1 MKNWKNQFPSEQLY
15 NVHVYLLLHLYGYR
29 FSSHGIRVSYLY
41 FPSSSQVGNNNYA
54 IAFITVVTCIKK
66 LSFSISV
73 PSRHRLSLLQ
83 LRDMEKR
90 ENEIAKNNLES
101 HIFEFTDFMYTDEA
115 ATYSSE
121 EERETI
127 TNSLRTASEWLEED
141 GYNEETNVY
150 KQKLKELKRLSR
162 PVVRRKQEASKR
174 PELFQRLRNSIN
186 VSVDFLGRMK
196 NISELEIFTDVE
208 AKTLTDESIAAQVG
222 RGCVLCV

>member
-1 MKNWKNQFPSEQLY
+1 MYQK
-15 NVHVYLLLHLYGYR
+15 
-29 FSSHGIRVSYLY
+29 
-41 FPSSSQVGNNNYA
+41 A
-54 IAFITVVTCIKK
+54 IIH
-66 LSFSISV
+66 V

-115 ATYSSE
+115 TTYSSE

-127 TNSLRTASEWLEED
+127 TDSLRTASEWLEED

-174 PELFQRLRNSIN
+174 PELFQHLRSSIN
-186 VSVDFLGRMK
+186 ISVEFLGRMK

-222 RGCVLCV
+222 KRLCIVCIVQ